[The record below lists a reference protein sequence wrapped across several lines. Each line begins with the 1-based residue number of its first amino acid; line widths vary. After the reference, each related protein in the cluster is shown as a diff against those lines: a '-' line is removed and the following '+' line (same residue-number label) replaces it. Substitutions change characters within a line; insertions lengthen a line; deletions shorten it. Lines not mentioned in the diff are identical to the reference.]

1 MPPATPPSEALRR
14 RPPPLPPMRLG
25 RLSQA
30 GLIGL
35 RLLLGLTTAMALYAA
50 LRGGH

>member
-1 MPPATPPSEALRR
+1 MPPIEELRR

-50 LRGGH
+50 FCGVHG